1 MFNSY
6 FNELVKARLDMNIGC
21 FILETIFKISEFDL
35 LDAHSVI
42 LNFVPPNYVPSRE
55 AYCFF

>member
-6 FNELVKARLDMNIGC
+6 LPESVKTQLDMHIGC
-21 FILETIFKISEFDL
+21 FILETIFEISEFDL

-42 LNFVPPNYVPSRE
+42 FGFVPANYVPSRE
-55 AYCFF
+55 AYFFF